1 MDKCKFCKGFVT
13 KIDDE
18 VKCINCGRLVNS
30 TTPHLALF
38 TIPYRNHGGKKGS
51 TYRHYDLEVTS
62 HVKALE
68 RCLDS
73 CIGSGLTGS
82 SLTAKYVGTKKGGTS
97 IDKGRCRICSKSDFV
112 TGEGRMVTH
121 KPIDPLAS
129 RIRGVLKRV
138 GGTAAK
144 KITSV

>member
-1 MDKCKFCKGFVT
+1 MDNCKFCKGFVT

-38 TIPYRNHGGKKGS
+38 TITYRNHGGKKGT

-62 HVKALE
+62 NVKALQ
-68 RCLDS
+68 RCLDF

-82 SLTAKYVGTKKGGTS
+82 TLTAKYVGTNKGGTS
-97 IDKGRCRICSKSDFV
+97 IDRGICRICNKPDFV
-112 TGEGRMVTH
+112 TKDGMMVTH
-121 KPIDPLAS
+121 KPIEPLAS
-129 RIRGVLKRV
+129 EIRDALERV
-138 GGTAAK
+138 EGAVQQKTN
-144 KITSV
+144 